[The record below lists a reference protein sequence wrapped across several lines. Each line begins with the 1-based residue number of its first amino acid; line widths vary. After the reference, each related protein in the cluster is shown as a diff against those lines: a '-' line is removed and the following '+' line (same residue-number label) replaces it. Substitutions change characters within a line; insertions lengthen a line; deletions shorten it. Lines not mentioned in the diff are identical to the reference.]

1 MHVLCDVKGCPA
13 EILNNSDLLTYFAC
27 QAAEKAGATI
37 LNTVQHEFEPQ
48 GVTVLL
54 LLAES
59 HLSIHTWPES
69 GMAAIDV
76 YTCGQTTDPDEAIV
90 HLIMALEATH
100 FGLHKVARPMEGRP
114 KPAKCWWRRLLRWLE
129 W

>member
-1 MHVLCDVKGCPA
+1 MHVLCDVRGCPA
-13 EILNNSDLLTYFAC
+13 ETLNDPDLLSYYAC
-27 QAAEKAGATI
+27 QAAEKAGARI
-37 LNTVQHEFEPQ
+37 LNVVHHQFDPQ

-69 GMAAIDV
+69 GQAAIDV
-76 YTCGQTTDPDEAIV
+76 YTCGESTDPDEAVV
-90 HLIMALEATH
+90 HLIMALDATH
-100 FGLHKVARPMEGRP
+100 FGLHRVERPMAETRQAT
-114 KPAKCWWRRLLRWLE
+114 KAWWRRLLRWVE